1 MISLAAPWMLALL
14 PFAALAAVA
23 AFRTPRVRVSDS
35 ALVAGAGRGLVAR
48 LRPLLPLLR
57 VLALALLA
65 VCLARPIK
73 ANEQTRVLVDGIAI
87 GLVVDRS
94 GSMEAMDF
102 TIGGEP
108 ATRLAALK
116 ETVRDFVSGGD
127 GLVGRPNDL
136 VGLVTFSRFADS
148 ICPLTLDHEHLLA
161 ALDAVRLAANREEDG
176 TAIGEGIALGVERL
190 KEVGGQARPALPDGT
205 PAREPTRPPVKSRVL
220 ILLTD
225 GENNAGEIDPLA
237 AADLAK
243 AYGIRIYTIGMGTRG
258 LAPFPARDPF
268 GNRVMTRVQ
277 VLIDEDLLTEVAN
290 RTGGKYFRATDSRS
304 LAAIYAEIDRLEKT
318 ETEQRR
324 YLQWTDLA
332 VTGVRLGD
340 LDLPPLLALVA
351 ILLAADLLLAST
363 RFRSP
368 T

>member
-1 MISLAAPWMLALL
+1 MISLAAPWMLAVL

-23 AFRTPRVRVSDS
+23 AFRRPRLRVSDS
-35 ALVAGAGRGLVAR
+35 ATVAAAGSGLVAR
-48 LRPLLPLLR
+48 LRPLLPLVR
-57 VLALALLA
+57 VLAIALLA

-116 ETVRDFVSGGD
+116 EVVRDFVSGGE
-127 GLVGRPNDL
+127 GLAGRPNDL

-161 ALDAVRLAANREEDG
+161 ALDAVRLAANRDEDG

-190 KEVGGQARPALPDGT
+190 KEVGGQARPDGK
-205 PAREPTRPPVKSRVL
+205 PVREPTRPPVKSRIL

-277 VLIDEDLLTEVAN
+277 VSIDEDLLTEVAS

-304 LAAIYAEIDRLEKT
+304 LAGIYAEIDRLEKT

-340 LDLPPLLALVA
+340 LDLPPLLLLVA
-351 ILLAADLLLAST
+351 ILLAADLVLAST

>member
-35 ALVAGAGRGLVAR
+35 AIVAAAGTGLVAR
-48 LRPLLPLLR
+48 LRPLLPVVR
-57 VLALALLA
+57 VLAITLLA

-116 ETVRDFVSGGD
+116 DVVRDFVSGGD

-190 KEVGGQARPALPDGT
+190 KEVGGQARPDGN
-205 PAREPTRPPVKSRVL
+205 PAREPTRPPVKSRIL

-277 VLIDEDLLTEVAN
+277 VSIDEDLLTEVAN
-290 RTGGKYFRATDSRS
+290 RTGGRYFRATDSRS
-304 LAAIYAEIDRLEKT
+304 LAEIYAEIDRLEKT

>member
-14 PFAALAAVA
+14 PLAALAAVA
-23 AFRTPRVRVSDS
+23 AFATPRLRVSD
-35 ALVAGAGRGLVAR
+35 ADRVAATGRGLTAR
-48 LRPLLPLLR
+48 LRPVVPVLR
-57 VLALALLA
+57 VLAVALLA

-116 ETVRDFVSGGD
+116 QVVRDFVSGGE
-127 GLVGRPNDL
+127 GLPGRPNDL

-161 ALDAVRLAANREEDG
+161 ALDAVRLAATRDEDG
-176 TAIGEGIALGVERL
+176 TAIGEGLALGVERL
-190 KEVGGQARPALPDGT
+190 KEVGGQAAGT
-205 PAREPTRPPVKSRVL
+205 APRREPTRPPVKSRIL

-237 AADLAK
+237 AAELAK

-258 LAPFPARDPF
+258 MAPFPARDPF
-268 GNRVMTRVQ
+268 GNRVMTRVE
-277 VLIDEDLLTEVAN
+277 VSIDEDLLTAIADA
-290 RTGGKYFRATDSRS
+290 TGGKYFRATDSRS

-340 LDLPPLLALVA
+340 LDLPPLLSIVA
-351 ILLAADLLLAST
+351 ILLAAELILAST

-368 T
+368 S

>member
-14 PFAALAAVA
+14 PLAALALLATLRPARMRIPDEPIA
-23 AFRTPRVRVSDS
+23 A
-35 ALVAGAGRGLVAR
+35 AAGRSLASTI
-48 LRPLLPLLR
+48 RPVLPLLR
-57 VLALALLA
+57 VVAIALLV

-116 ETVRDFVSGGD
+116 QVVRDFVAGGD
-127 GLVGRPNDL
+127 GLPGRPNDL

-161 ALDAVRLAANREEDG
+161 ALAAVRLAASRDEDG

-190 KEVGGQARPALPDGT
+190 KEVGGQAAGT
-205 PAREPTRPPVKSRVL
+205 APRREPTRPPVKSRIL

-237 AADLAK
+237 AAELAK

-268 GNRVMTRVQ
+268 GNRVMTRVE
-277 VLIDEDLLTEVAN
+277 VSIDEDLLTAVAE

-304 LAAIYAEIDRLEKT
+304 LADIYSEIDRLEKT

-340 LDLPPLLALVA
+340 LELPPLLAIVVV
-351 ILLAADLLLAST
+351 LLAADLLLAST
-363 RFRSP
+363 RFRTLS
-368 T
+368 

>member
-14 PFAALAAVA
+14 PLAALA
-23 AFRTPRVRVSDS
+23 
-35 ALVAGAGRGLVAR
+35 LVATLRPARMRIPDEPTVAKAGRSLASAI
-48 LRPLLPLLR
+48 RPALPLLR
-57 VLALALLA
+57 VGAIALLV

-116 ETVRDFVSGGD
+116 QVVRDFVSGGE
-127 GLVGRPNDL
+127 GLPGRPNDL

-161 ALDAVRLAANREEDG
+161 ALDAVRLAASRDEDG

-190 KEVGGQARPALPDGT
+190 KEVGGQAPGT
-205 PAREPTRPPVKSRVL
+205 APRREPTRPPVKSRIL

-237 AADLAK
+237 AAELAK

-258 LAPFPARDPF
+258 MAPFPARDPF

-277 VLIDEDLLTEVAN
+277 VSIDEDLLTAVAEG
-290 RTGGKYFRATDSRS
+290 TGGKYFRATDSRS
-304 LAAIYAEIDRLEKT
+304 LAGIYAEIDRLEKT

-332 VTGVRLGD
+332 VTGVRIGD
-340 LDLPPLLALVA
+340 LELPPLLAIVVV
-351 ILLAADLLLAST
+351 LLAADLLLSST
-363 RFRSP
+363 RFRTLS
-368 T
+368 